1 MKKILSFLLG
11 AVLAFG
17 LVSCDNLSDDL
28 NLHDAQP
35 APLGLMGIDTGICVP
50 FEFENGDNSVQTLKF
65 KWSADATVTNIKGD
79 QPKVQEGWGKSSRL
93 QFKIILPSGIKADGT
108 PDWNK
113 DRAGDD
119 NPIYL
124 TLNSKEP
131 LKLLSREESGAGDPA
146 HVYVE
151 GLVDGAEYTLIAYYD
166 STKESVSVICTGEA
180 SDPAQFRVEDA
191 SVEKNSKNFPAK
203 VEVLDENKEPVKDAD
218 GKIVYENKTYAMSK
232 SGDSYVYEFIA
243 KETED
248 ISIQVK
254 NDLIGTDKSK
264 DFNFEKDHAY
274 KLTYTPPKI
283 GSYGKFE
290 CTELDSIFE
299 KGVTLPKPAILANY
313 DVSYDFYTKI
323 TSNNGL
329 TFKPTS
335 TTMKFKILR
344 NSSEYP
350 YWGKGSTAF
359 KLEEAYEPTYCRSAD
374 ETTKP
379 DYIEVTG
386 LEIGKPYRLQV
397 KENKKDPAEM
407 TFTIKKVSE
416 TYKWFWMNVPVD
428 AAATVIFNENGSGN
442 TYQTGNMANLFN
454 ATAKST
460 IVYEWCADGSG
471 EDAVKSERTD
481 YPSDKLTAED
491 GMIRLFVYAN
501 VDQVA
506 VYTFNPELFGGWPG
520 KRMCSDDYDPN
531 NLPKATIKSIEF
543 KNFSGTKLYALDG
556 NLPGNAWNGSTPN
569 VVNLTG
575 GSGTLTINGEL
586 VIDSPWGFQ
595 IVLDPASESKF
606 WDAKIW
612 DGGEVKCGAPTE
624 TGDYKLVA
632 DGSAKTLTL
641 VKL

>member
-1 MKKILSFLLG
+1 MKKLLSVFAAA
-11 AVLAFG
+11 AVLFG
-17 LVSCDNLSDDL
+17 LVSCDNLPDEL
-28 NLHDAQP
+28 NMHDAQP
-35 APLGLMGIDTGICVP
+35 APLGLMGIDTSICVP
-50 FEFENGDNSVQTLKF
+50 FEFENGDNSVQKLNFT
-65 KWSADATVTNIKGD
+65 WSADAVVTNINGD

-93 QFKIILPSGIKADGT
+93 QFKIILPNGINADGT

-151 GLVDGAEYTLIAYYD
+151 GLVEGQEYTLTAYYD
-166 STKESVSVICTGEA
+166 STKESVSVICTGAA
-180 SDPAQFRVEDA
+180 SDPAQFRIEDA
-191 SVEKNSKNFPAK
+191 SAEKNSKNFP
-203 VEVLDENKEPVKDAD
+203 EKDAD
-218 GKIVYENKTYAMSK
+218 GKVVTYAMSK
-232 SGDSYVYEFIA
+232 SEGSYVYEFIA
-243 KETED
+243 KETE
-248 ISIQVK
+248 STTLQVT
-254 NDLIGTDKSK
+254 NDLIGTDNSE
-264 DFNFEKDHAY
+264 DFSFEKDHAY

-283 GSYGKFE
+283 GSYGTFVVSK
-290 CTELDSIFE
+290 LGSLYYD
-299 KGVTLPKPAILANY
+299 KPVTMAKPAILANY
-313 DVSYDFYTKI
+313 DASYDFYSQTI
-323 TSNNGL
+323 SNGGL

-335 TTMKFKILR
+335 TTMKLKILR
-344 NSSEYP
+344 TSSEYP

-359 KLEEAYEPTYCRSAD
+359 KLEEGYAPTYCRDED
-374 ETTKP
+374 ETKQP

-397 KENKKDPAEM
+397 KENAEDPADM

-428 AAATVIFNENGSGN
+428 AAATVIFNENGQGN
-442 TYQTGNMANLFN
+442 GYQTGNMSGLFN
-454 ATAKST
+454 VAAKST

-471 EDAVKSERTD
+471 ENAVKSEKTD

-491 GMIRLFVYAN
+491 GKIRLFVYAN

-506 VYTFNPELFGGWPG
+506 VYTWGPELFGGWSG
-520 KRMCSDDYDPN
+520 QRMLSDDYDPN
-531 NLPKATIKSIEF
+531 NVPKATIKSIEF

-556 NLPGNAWNGSTPN
+556 AIPGNAWDNSTPN
-569 VVNLTG
+569 VVDLTN

-595 IVLDPASESKF
+595 IVLDPGSNF
-606 WDAKIW
+606 WAAKIW
-612 DGGEVKCGAPTE
+612 ADGEVKSAAPTE